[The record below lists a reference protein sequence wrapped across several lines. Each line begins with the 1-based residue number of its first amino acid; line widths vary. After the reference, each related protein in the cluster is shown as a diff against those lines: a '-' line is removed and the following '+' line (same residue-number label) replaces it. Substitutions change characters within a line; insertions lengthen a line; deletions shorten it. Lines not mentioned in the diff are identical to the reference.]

1 MAPTLIVLG
10 LLVLGVA
17 IVAWATRRKPGQP
30 RVVRHEQD
38 IVWNDPASS
47 TVGPLDKTP
56 LLTPLSITPPSLV
69 QDSDPFAGA
78 PLATPLST
86 TEPRP

>member
-10 LLVLGVA
+10 LLLLGVA
-17 IVAWATRRKPGQP
+17 IVVWATRRKPGLP

-38 IVWNDPASS
+38 VVWNDP
-47 TVGPLDKTP
+47 VGVQTGSAATTPP
-56 LLTPLSITPPSLV
+56 LLTPPSILPSR
-69 QDSDPFAGA
+69 DPFAGA
-78 PLATPLST
+78 PPAST

>member
-17 IVAWATRRKPGQP
+17 IVAWATRRRPGQP

-38 IVWNDPASS
+38 VVWNDPVSS
-47 TVGPLDKTP
+47 TVGPLDKIP
-56 LLTPLSITPPSLV
+56 LLTPPSITPPSLI
-69 QDSDPFAGA
+69 QHGDPFAGA
-78 PLATPLST
+78 PLATSLST